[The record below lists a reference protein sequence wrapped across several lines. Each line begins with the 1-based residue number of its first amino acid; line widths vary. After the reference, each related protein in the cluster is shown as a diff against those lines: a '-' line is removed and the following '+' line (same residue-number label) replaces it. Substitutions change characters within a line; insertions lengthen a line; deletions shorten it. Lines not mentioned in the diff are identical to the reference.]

1 METQQISSD
10 IWSIVGNSQGK
21 RFSIEFAQNAFTSA
35 KLAQKV
41 CKGLF
46 NEGIDGA
53 KGTWTE
59 LYADTAK
66 PNREGNFDQVKLFV
80 GPDQTPEQRSTLF
93 MLKKIVEACEKVH
106 PQSEFSFWKAKGVVQ
121 VIWEGK
127 KKYFPKCSQLRLQL
141 MNPWCNGTP
150 PWFTN

>member
-1 METQQISSD
+1 MQ
-10 IWSIVGNSQGK
+10 
-21 RFSIEFAQNAFTSA
+21 FAQNAFTFA

-41 CKGLF
+41 SKGLF

-53 KGTWTE
+53 KATWTE

-80 GPDQTPEQRSTLF
+80 GLDQTPEQRPTLF
-93 MLKKIVEACEKVH
+93 MLQKFVEACEKVH

-127 KKYFPKCSQLRLQL
+127 KNTFQNAPNFSYS
-141 MNPWCNGTP
+141 
-150 PWFTN
+150 

>member
-1 METQQISSD
+1 MQ
-10 IWSIVGNSQGK
+10 
-21 RFSIEFAQNAFTSA
+21 FAQNAFTSA
-35 KLAQKV
+35 KLVQKV
-41 CKGLF
+41 RKGFF

-59 LYADTAK
+59 LYADNAK

-93 MLKKIVEACEKVH
+93 MLNKIVEACEKVH

-127 KKYFPKCSQLRLQL
+127 KKILPKDSQLQLQL
-141 MNPWCNGTP
+141 KNPWCSGTP
-150 PWFTN
+150 PWFTNSKKLKPLLFSKL